1 VILLLSTSDTDLL
14 AAVPFVLVAAGHGKG
29 DIPAALLREQVRH
42 PGMTYTYGR
51 PLGPHPALLH
61 IVEQRID
68 DALSG
73 LDRQAQRPHHH
84 PAEDPPGH
92 AHGHGQHEHAEVPR

>member
-14 AAVPFVLVAAGHGKG
+14 AAVPLVLVAGHGKG

-73 LDRQAQRPHHH
+73 LDRQPQRPHHH
-84 PAEDPPGH
+84 PADDPHGH
-92 AHGHGQHEHAEVPR
+92 AHGHGQHQHAEVPR